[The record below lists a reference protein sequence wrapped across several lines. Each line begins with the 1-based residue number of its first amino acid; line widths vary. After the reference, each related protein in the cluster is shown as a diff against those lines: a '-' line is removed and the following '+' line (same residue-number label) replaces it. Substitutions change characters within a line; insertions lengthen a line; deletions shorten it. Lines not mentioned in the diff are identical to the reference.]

1 MLPAELM
8 TLARLHRIRQQQLAQ
23 LVLAEVRRRWA
34 LLDGA
39 DLAGSWAPI
48 APGVLSLVTAGQLEA
63 TRGAQEYVGAAVTQ
77 VGAESDPAG
86 TVNGRALAGQASD
99 GRSLRTLLDQP
110 LAEVQAF
117 LGGGMPTADAL
128 GVGLRHLER
137 IVATQVQ
144 DAARVSTG
152 VAIVNDRA
160 VRGWVRM
167 TTPPSCARCV
177 ILAGKF
183 YKTNR
188 GFKRHP
194 LCDCVHV
201 PCAEVIEPQK
211 PRDLFGAM
219 SDPELAKAGWS
230 KADVRAIRD
239 GADLNQVTNARRSLS
254 STDVAG
260 RRVPT
265 TRDGATRHGFAGGR
279 LGAPKGARAVRLT
292 PEAIYDEAERSGW
305 SRDETIAA
313 LKQHGYIL

>member
-1 MLPAELM
+1 MLSAELT
-8 TLARLHRIRQQQLAQ
+8 TLARLHRVRQQQLAR

-39 DLAGSWAPI
+39 DVAGSWARV
-48 APGVLSLVTAGQLEA
+48 APAVLSFVTAGQLEA
-63 TRGAQEYVGAAVTQ
+63 TRGVEEYVAAAVTQ
-77 VGAESDPAG
+77 AGGEPDPAG
-86 TVNGRALAGQASD
+86 AVNGRAFTGRASD
-99 GRSLRTLLDQP
+99 GRPLGTLLDQP

-117 LGGGMPTADAL
+117 LGGGMPAGDAL

-144 DAARVSTG
+144 DAARVATG

-188 GFKRHP
+188 GFQRHP

-211 PRDLFGAM
+211 PRELFGAM
-219 SDPELAKAGWS
+219 SDPQLAKAGWS
-230 KADVRAIRD
+230 KADLRAIRD
-239 GADLNQVTNARRSLS
+239 GADLGQVTNARRALASV
-254 STDVAG
+254 TVAG
-260 RRVPT
+260 QQYQT
-265 TRDGATRHGFAGGR
+265 TLIGAKR
-279 LGAPKGARAVRLT
+279 LQNNVRLT

-305 SRDETIAA
+305 SRDATITA